1 MESNDEKFN
10 EKLLKE
16 LEDRREDFL
25 KDELK
30 KYENIKFVVANNEE
44 KDKEGIINEIKANII
59 LQYNKNR
66 QKDWSE
72 IAARQLYDLFYIKRK
87 NENRTEK

>member
-16 LEDRREDFL
+16 LENRRDDFL

-30 KYENIKFVVANNEE
+30 KYENIEFVVANDEN
-44 KDKEGIINEIKANII
+44 KESIINEIKVNII

-72 IAARQLYDLFYIKRK
+72 IAARKLYDLFYIKRK